1 MKRSA
6 DSATTLGMKEQTW
19 RRHANP
25 WSVRTRLATV
35 PFIVLAAY
43 SWTWIG
49 WWALAPGAAI
59 ALWLWLNVLVF
70 PPVDEPVRWE
80 SRAIFGEKIWLASKA
95 RDLPQPELGRAR
107 APLVASFAA
116 VALAAYGIIFLQPV
130 AAAAGAAGV
139 IAGQIWF
146 LDSLARLFD
155 AVDSRPLG

>member
-6 DSATTLGMKEQTW
+6 DLATTLGMTEQTW

-25 WSVRTRLATV
+25 WSVWTRLATV

-49 WWALAPGAAI
+49 WWALAPGGAV
-59 ALWLWLNVLVF
+59 ALWLWLNVRLF
-70 PPVDEPVRWE
+70 PPVENPVRWE
-80 SRAIFGEKIWLASKA
+80 SRAIFGEQIWLERRS
-95 RDLPQPELGRAR
+95 RDLPQPELSRTR

-116 VALAAYGIIFLQPV
+116 MALAAYGVIFLHPV

-139 IAGQIWF
+139 MTGQIWF
-146 LDSLARLFD
+146 LDRLARLYD
-155 AVDSRPLG
+155 AAGGRSRG